1 MDSIDRY
8 FECNAP
14 GVIFERFEDET
25 VVINLDSG
33 NYYTLDAMAAAV
45 WERLNESVPLGV
57 LVGEVQRD
65 YTGDPAEIGRAI
77 REFVGLLL
85 SEQLVRPVAQ
95 PSSQGKPADANG
107 ASGAAKSKG
116 EFHAPQLGK
125 YNDMA
130 EMLLLD
136 PVHDV
141 DGAGWPSAPANRS
154 DAPTLVEDDVSEW
167 PELKRGR

>member
-1 MDSIDRY
+1 MDTIDRY

-45 WERLNESVPLGV
+45 WERLNESIGLGA
-57 LVGEVQRD
+57 LTAEIQRD
-65 YTGDPAEIGRAI
+65 YTGDAAEIAQAI

-85 SEQLVRPVAQ
+85 SEQLVRPVLAPAGNGSRPAAERTAAPQ
-95 PSSQGKPADANG
+95 PKG
-107 ASGAAKSKG
+107 A
-116 EFHAPQLGK
+116 FHAPQVGK

-141 DGAGWPSAPANRS
+141 DGAGWPSAP
-154 DAPTLVEDDVSEW
+154 
-167 PELKRGR
+167 